1 MNNLTYLIGRLV
13 RTPEVR
19 QISEDKKITNITVAV
34 PRNYKNV
41 NGDYDT
47 DFFDCIL
54 WNGIAETTSN
64 YCKLGDL
71 IGIKGRIER
80 TGVELRIVAGR
91 LQSRIKEDAEGNK
104 RYVIEI
110 VAEKIS
116 FLSSKRT
123 DE

>member
-19 QISEDKKITNITVAV
+19 QINEDKKITNITVAV

-64 YCKLGDL
+64 YCKQGDL
-71 IGIKGRIER
+71 IGIK
-80 TGVELRIVAGR
+80 GR